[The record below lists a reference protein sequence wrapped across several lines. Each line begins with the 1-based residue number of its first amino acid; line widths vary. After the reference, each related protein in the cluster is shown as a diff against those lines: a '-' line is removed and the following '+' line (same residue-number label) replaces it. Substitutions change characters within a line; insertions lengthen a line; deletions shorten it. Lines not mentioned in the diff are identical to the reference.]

1 MSWRDLFGIR
11 SPVDVRIQ
19 YLAIKGEPVTVFT
32 LDHWQG
38 IARMFTLVP
47 GLQDVLSAELDAALA
62 DLGNLPA
69 TLESERER
77 IRLSQK
83 VMDIKTFLDMP
94 RNAVGKVNE
103 IYAQQMKDVSGPEAK
118 PKGASNLA

>member
-1 MSWRDLFGIR
+1 MSWRNPFAR
-11 SPVDVRIQ
+11 RAPVDVRIQ
-19 YLAIKGEPVTVFT
+19 YLAIQGEPVKEFT

-47 GLQDVLSAELDAALA
+47 GLQDVLSAELDAAMA

-69 TLESERER
+69 TLDSERER
-77 IRLSQK
+77 IRIAQK
-83 VMDIKTFLDMP
+83 VTDLKTFLDMP
-94 RNAVGKVNE
+94 RRAVGKVNE
-103 IYAQQMKDVSGPEAK
+103 IYAQQMRDQAGPESK